1 MNFFRGKEPEK
12 VQLSNSQ
19 QNSGKIQQSYPNVAQ
34 QQYQQLLHHPPQGHF
49 FPAFSAVWNPS

>member
-12 VQLSNSQ
+12 VQLRNSQ
-19 QNSGKIQQSYPNVAQ
+19 QNWQNSTKLPKRSPAAVSTTASSSTTGT
-34 QQYQQLLHHPPQGHF
+34 L